1 VGATPPDASRPP
13 QTGPRRRDLAATYL
27 QGHGLGILARNV
39 RFRGGEVDLIADDG
53 GCIVFVEVRLRQDS
67 RFGGA
72 AASITAAKQQRII
85 LAAQM
90 WLGGAGRR
98 HANQPCRF
106 DAILLDRLDPA
117 RIDWIRG
124 AFDAS

>member
-1 VGATPPDASRPP
+1 MGEHDTTTVRG
-13 QTGPRRRDLAATYL
+13 RRAEDEAARHL
-27 QGHGLGILARNV
+27 ESHGLRISARNY
-39 RFRGGEVDLIADDG
+39 RCRGGEIDLIADDG

>member
-1 VGATPPDASRPP
+1 MAVQPLLDTPFSKAFLHVTWRDAVAA
-13 QTGPRRRDLAATYL
+13 RR
-27 QGHGLGILARNV
+27 
-39 RFRGGEVDLIADDG
+39 
-53 GCIVFVEVRLRQDS
+53 
-67 RFGGA
+67 
-72 AASITAAKQQRII
+72 KKQRII